1 LGTAKFF
8 LGLEIAQNSTGISV
22 SQRKYTLDIL
32 ADIDLLVA
40 KLATFP
46 MEANLKLSKDTG
58 TLLIDPT

>member
-58 TLLIDPT
+58 TILIDPT